1 MYLRD
6 LRLTQ
11 FKNYQ
16 SAAFAFSAT
25 VNLVVGLNG
34 SGKTN
39 LLDSIY
45 CLCACKSYFNHSD
58 SQNIQHQAQFF
69 RLEGNFLLNPNAPT
83 DTENIVFT
91 YTSAKKKDFLRN
103 QTAYEKLS
111 EHIGLLPVVMIA
123 PDDVELIKEG
133 SEPRRKMLD
142 TTLSQ
147 LDRDYLNALIKYN
160 RLLLNRNALLKQ
172 FAERNEFNATLLDTY
187 TVQMIPL
194 GNQIHQKRQAFCH
207 ELTPILQQYYECLSN
222 GSEEVNCTYKS
233 GLNDTDF
240 AQILQQNIATD
251 RQQQRTTEG
260 IHRDDLVF
268 SISQYPLKKYGSQG
282 QQKSFLIALKLAIY
296 ELIAQHTQIK
306 PILLLDD
313 IFDKL
318 DEQRI
323 EQLLQVTACQPQKF
337 GQIFI
342 SDTQQARITAICA
355 KFGIENKTFLMVN
368 CKL

>member
-11 FKNYQ
+11 FKNYKA
-16 SAAFAFSAT
+16 AAFAFSPT

-39 LLDSIY
+39 LLDSIH
-45 CLCACKSYFNHSD
+45 CLCACKSYFNHLD
-58 SQNIQHQAQFF
+58 SQNILHDTGFF
-69 RLEGNFLLNPNAPT
+69 RLEGNFLRNPNNNSNE
-83 DTENIVFT
+83 TENIVFT

-111 EHIGLLPVVMIA
+111 EHIGLLPVVVIA
-123 PDDVELIKEG
+123 PDDIELIKEG

-142 TTLSQ
+142 STLSQ
-147 LDRDYLNALIKYN
+147 LDRDYLNTLIKYN
-160 RLLLNRNALLKQ
+160 RLLLNRNVLLKQ
-172 FAERNEFNATLLDTY
+172 FAERNEFNATLLDSY

-194 GNQIHQKRQAFCH
+194 GKLIHQKRQAFCR
-207 ELTPILQQYYECLSN
+207 ELIPLLQQYYKQLSK
-222 GSEEVNCTYKS
+222 GSEEVNCSYKS
-233 GLNDTDF
+233 ALNDTDF
-240 AQILQQNIATD
+240 AQILQQNIASD

-268 SISQYPLKKYGSQG
+268 SIAQYSLKKYGSQG
-282 QQKSFLIALKLAIY
+282 QQKTFLIALKLAIY

-323 EQLLQVTACQPQKF
+323 EQLLQATACEPLKF

-342 SDTQQARITAICA
+342 SDTQQSRITAICA
-355 KFGIENKTFLMVN
+355 KFTIENKVFAVAN
-368 CKL
+368 Y

>member
-1 MYLRD
+1 MKETRFIEQNKDKWIELERMLSESKRDPDKASELFVQVSDDLSYARTYYGNRVVRVYLNQ
-6 LRLTQ
+6 LTQ
-11 FKNYQ
+11 KVFGTLLRN
-16 SAAFAFSAT
+16 T
-25 VNLVVGLNG
+25 VNH
-34 SGKTN
+34 K
-39 LLDSIY
+39 
-45 CLCACKSYFNHSD
+45 KRFSYFWTDDLPAVIYHS
-58 SQNIQHQAQFF
+58 
-69 RLEGNFLLNPNAPT
+69 R
-83 DTENIVFT
+83 
-91 YTSAKKKDFLRN
+91 K
-103 QTAYEKLS
+103 
-111 EHIGLLPVVMIA
+111 
-123 PDDVELIKEG
+123 ELIF
-133 SEPRRKMLD
+133 SFVLFVFCMLIGA
-142 TTLSQ
+142 SSSH
-147 LDRDYLNALIKYN
+147 Y
-160 RLLLNRNALLKQ
+160 
-172 FAERNEFNATLLDTY
+172 
-187 TVQMIPL
+187 
-194 GNQIHQKRQAFCH
+194 
-207 ELTPILQQYYECLSN
+207 
-222 GSEEVNCTYKS
+222 
-233 GLNDTDF
+233 DTDF

-342 SDTQQARITAICA
+342 SDTQQTRITAICA

-368 CKL
+368 YKL